1 MRPWEWKNSEW
12 KYNSHKCQGLAMLQ
26 CVSQTTYPE
35 RRKIIN
41 LGFGLTLK
49 FTEQSNIQSYDVFVY
64 SLLLT
69 I

>member
-1 MRPWEWKNSEW
+1 
-12 KYNSHKCQGLAMLQ
+12 MLQ

-69 I
+69 IELSEVINM